1 MSQCLAETLPN
12 GTDKASLAIWLK
24 ASGYA
29 RRLLLGPNDDPW
41 LGASQYLNFFTQA
54 QGLLHPDVAVVE
66 VSDLYQSWLRR
77 HPDLVEEIAAKRSTT
92 YPLRKLLEVEGP
104 RRLMVEVLEA
114 VGATLR
120 GQIPIVLALPAPR
133 AFLNFVNRSIGRAKS
148 NVDEDDL
155 ESAAMYM
162 ADFMRA
168 VSNLPVGG
176 LLLEDGPGE
185 DAFLATDIEACSSL
199 VNVAKHYRWALV
211 VRLVDGGEPGVLAAT
226 SEVAD
231 AIITTADAGFPDGK
245 AIGIDVGTALW
256 VDGTLP
262 PSDPWRFAFAEIPP
276 DKNPEAVL
284 DALARLRRQFH
295 A

>member
-1 MSQCLAETLPN
+1 MSQSLAETLPN
-12 GTDKASLAIWLK
+12 GTGKASLAIWLK

-29 RRLLLGPNDDPW
+29 RRLLLGPSGDPW
-41 LGASQYLNFFTQA
+41 LSASQYLNFFTQA
-54 QGLLHPDVAVVE
+54 QGLLRPDVAVVE
-66 VSDLYQSWLRR
+66 VSDFYQSWLRR
-77 HPDLVEEIAAKRSTT
+77 HPDLMEEITAKRSTT
-92 YPLRKLLEVEGP
+92 YPLRKLLELEDP

-120 GQIPIVLALPAPR
+120 GQIPMILALPTPR
-133 AFLNFVNRSIGRAKS
+133 AFLNEVNRWVGRDTS
-148 NVDEDDL
+148 EVDEDDL

-185 DAFLATDIEACSSL
+185 DACLAEDIAACSPL

-211 VRLVDGGEPGVLAAT
+211 VRLVGSGEPEVLAAT
-226 SEVAD
+226 GEVAD
-231 AIITTADAGFPDGK
+231 AIITNAAAGVPAGK

-256 VDGTLP
+256 VNGALP
-262 PSDPWRFAFAEIPP
+262 SSDPWRFAFAEIPP
-276 DKNPEAVL
+276 DRSPEAVL
-284 DALARLRRQFH
+284 DALARLREQFQ